1 MVKRQ
6 FINLFLYDSPE
17 VTLLLWKRE
26 YPIKSSWLVTLIR
39 IVHSHST
46 ERGASQVE
54 LVVKNPTAS
63 AGDVRTGSIPGSGS
77 FPGGG
82 HGNLL
87 QYHCLENPMDR
98 GVWEATV
105 YGLKEISPDYSL
117 EGLC

>member
-54 LVVKNPTAS
+54 LVVKNPYAK
-63 AGDVRTGSIPGSGS
+63 AGDTGNACSIPGSGRS
-77 FPGGG
+77 PGEG
-82 HGNLL
+82 HGSPL
-87 QYHCLENPMDR
+87 QYFWLEDSMDR
-98 GVWEATV
+98 GAWEAAV
-105 YGLKEISPDYSL
+105 RGAAKSQKWLK
-117 EGLC
+117 